1 MLYLFLT
8 DFDPAVLS
16 HEFEFNSA
24 SGPVSCVSIGIRD
37 DADFEGIE
45 TFTAVAMVPVFP
57 TPPTTPN
64 GYSLTVSTVPATIT
78 ITDRN
83 GKYTSCPASQ
93 LVRNTCNIGI

>member
-8 DFDPAVLS
+8 DFDPSGLS
-16 HEFEFNSA
+16 HDFEFSSA
-24 SGPVSCVSIGIRD
+24 SGPLVCQSISILD

-45 TFTAVAMVPVFP
+45 IFTAAATESPTSP
-57 TPPTTPN
+57 TPSPD
-64 GYSLTVSTVPATIT
+64 GYGLTVSTVPATVT

>member
-8 DFDPAVLS
+8 DFVGDIITHITFDS
-16 HEFEFNSA
+16 T
-24 SGPVSCVSIGIRD
+24 SGPVSCESIGILD

-45 TFTAVAMVPVFP
+45 NFAARAVVSLG
-57 TPPTTPN
+57 T
-64 GYSLTVSTVPATIT
+64 LTVSTVPAFVT